1 MKYSSFMS
9 KWKFDT
15 DCPVVDNTFRAL
27 DRKHRSLNRF
37 LSEPLL
43 PFSRHSYLSLS
54 LYLYQ
59 FSMNPPMNERICKR
73 NKTEVETRK
82 SKLPIRSKIYFGK
95 SGFRLSISTIEEE
108 TFAISTRGSL
118 RWVFNFSIQHR
129 DLTSL
134 CSFLRQIQEER
145 LIQSSFLTRF
155 IKEDVDSLFGNEIST
170 KEISKKNCKIDIFD
184 KDSIGIRDKEE
195 SYINERSK
203 RFYL

>member
-1 MKYSSFMS
+1 
-9 KWKFDT
+9 
-15 DCPVVDNTFRAL
+15 
-27 DRKHRSLNRF
+27 
-37 LSEPLL
+37 
-43 PFSRHSYLSLS
+43 
-54 LYLYQ
+54 
-59 FSMNPPMNERICKR
+59 MNPSMNERICKR
-73 NKTEVETRK
+73 NKTEVENRNCQFGQK
-82 SKLPIRSKIYFGK
+82 YRFGK

-145 LIQSSFLTRF
+145 PIQSSFLTRF

-184 KDSIGIRDKEE
+184 KNSIGIRDKEE
-195 SYINERSK
+195 SYISERSK

>member
-37 LSEPLL
+37 LSELLL

-54 LYLYQ
+54 LSISINFLWIHRWTKEYVRGTKRKWKLENRNCQ
-59 FSMNPPMNERICKR
+59 FGQKYR
-73 NKTEVETRK
+73 
-82 SKLPIRSKIYFGK
+82 FGK
-95 SGFRLSISTIEEE
+95 SELSISTIEEE

-170 KEISKKNCKIDIFD
+170 KEISKKNCKIDIFEGFD
-184 KDSIGIRDKEE
+184 RNIR
-195 SYINERSK
+195 
-203 RFYL
+203 

>member
-37 LSEPLL
+37 LSELLL

-54 LYLYQ
+54 LSISINFLWIHRWTKEYVRGTKRKWKLENRNCQ
-59 FSMNPPMNERICKR
+59 FGQKYR
-73 NKTEVETRK
+73 
-82 SKLPIRSKIYFGK
+82 FGK
-95 SGFRLSISTIEEE
+95 SELSISTIEEE

-134 CSFLRQIQEER
+134 RSLKSFV
-145 LIQSSFLTRF
+145 RF
-155 IKEDVDSLFGNEIST
+155 
-170 KEISKKNCKIDIFD
+170 KKNDRFNQAFLLDSSRKMLIHYLEMKFQRKKFQRKIV
-184 KDSIGIRDKEE
+184 KLTYLIR
-195 SYINERSK
+195 IRSEYEIK
-203 RFYL
+203 RKVT